1 MYLQFDIDF
10 NWHDFL
16 WSDIF
21 MTDDSLRFYQEYQQQ
36 FEMDLLNLEAIAE
49 LKAKLLS
56 NRQDM
61 EREMQ
66 QDE

>member
-1 MYLQFDIDF
+1 ME
-10 NWHDFL
+10 N
-16 WSDIF
+16 
-21 MTDDSLRFYQEYQQQ
+21 DSLRFYQEWQQQ
-36 FEMDLLNLEAIAE
+36 FEQQLLEIEAIAE

-66 QDE
+66 DEQSI